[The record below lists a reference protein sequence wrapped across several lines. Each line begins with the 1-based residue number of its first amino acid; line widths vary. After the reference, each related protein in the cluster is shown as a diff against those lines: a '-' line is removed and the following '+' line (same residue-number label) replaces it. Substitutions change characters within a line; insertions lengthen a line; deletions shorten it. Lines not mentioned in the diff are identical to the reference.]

1 LSDAVK
7 VPMVAMMISVCLL
20 GPPIAASMA
29 MLGPRAIDPQP
40 ARSQAQRR
48 TAKAC
53 YFDFRQE
60 CRAFAAGEKSRA

>member
-1 LSDAVK
+1 

-40 ARSQAQRR
+40 ARPQAQRR
-48 TAKAC
+48 TAGGLL
-53 YFDFRQE
+53 F
-60 CRAFAAGEKSRA
+60 